1 MVSWDWESK
10 THLPGSLSERSPTLF
25 FQILPTP
32 SQQKGTL
39 PLTTFYLQ
47 NNSSRLKI
55 LCLELKSTVLFCRL
69 PLFVF
74 KSFIWSNLKSVCCL
88 SVGSAPSMLAVI
100 CPLLPPFSLLN
111 ITYLVAS
118 PTSTSTPFTVLVVS
132 NVHGPIFPRYC
143 NLPPKRNKKTSVFN
157 MH

>member
-1 MVSWDWESK
+1 MSLKISCLWVFGLSVITIVNYRANMVGLENPW
-10 THLPGSLSERSPTLF
+10 HIC
-25 FQILPTP
+25 QAP
-32 SQQKGTL
+32 SQRGAQPCSSRSCQLPLSKKGPC

-47 NNSSRLKI
+47 NNSPRLKI

-100 CPLLPPFSLLN
+100 CPLLPPFSK
-111 ITYLVAS
+111 
-118 PTSTSTPFTVLVVS
+118 
-132 NVHGPIFPRYC
+132 H
-143 NLPPKRNKKTSVFN
+143 NLSSCFA
-157 MH
+157 HFY